1 MVPRLIPIH
10 QEMPKCVWIALLSI
24 CVSLV
29 TTVASMNASAAP
41 KSASNSAKEL
51 TPDAIFKRYKDAVV
65 RIEVSLHGASLGVGS
80 GFFITNDGEIA
91 TSLHVVRPFLV
102 HPETEVR
109 VKLADGKVFRSAK
122 FGACSDARGV
132 DLCLMKVDQN
142 PKSLLPLGPI
152 DVTPGESIVAIGHPR
167 GLDFSIS
174 TGVVS
179 ALRTH
184 PSGWNEVQI
193 DAAISPGNSGGPIIN
208 RYGQAI
214 GAVYQFER
222 DGQNLNFGILT
233 PEIQKLRALKLPFLP
248 MSEARKD
255 FVERSK
261 RVARRASEQ
270 LVKPAIQ
277 SFSDPKARPAGL
289 KWMRAQLGE
298 TSFVMLLPELFQN
311 CERVDDQEG
320 ASVTTCASSG
330 GDLIVT
336 VQKRARSLPGSLAA
350 YRGRRLVE
358 TRPLAIVDRLESEG
372 TWEDIKGK
380 QSAFMSR
387 PSIARCT
394 ALGGNAGKKTIAS
407 ADGTST
413 IALRK
418 NGYFNGATAACRFE
432 TENDS
437 EAGAV
442 SASQWI
448 EFGREFYGINIWSS
462 DPGRTALLQALG
474 DLILVSAGTSSDDAQ
489 LPYRAKLWPGLKRD
503 SSGSPSIA
511 EADITDSYSDGVS
524 NLTISRTSAVAP
536 SLMNRSFNKWVTAV
550 SRSANLPKGEITS
563 LEVAN
568 RPTRLG
574 TWVVPHPTL
583 RGRNALLM
591 MSATFSE
598 NETWVLYEMKTL
610 PTPQESL
617 RRPSNSITSDMER
630 FRDLVEEFQ
639 PSTR

>member
-10 QEMPKCVWIALLSI
+10 QEMPKCVWIALFSISLSV
-24 CVSLV
+24 CVSLAGS
-29 TTVASMNASAAP
+29 VANGAPAS
-41 KSASNSAKEL
+41 KEL
-51 TPDAIFKRYKDAVV
+51 TPDTIFKRYKDAVV

-102 HPETEVR
+102 HPETEIR
-109 VKLADGKVFRSAK
+109 VKLASGKVFRSAK

-132 DLCLMKVDQN
+132 DLCLLKVDQN
-142 PKSLLPLGPI
+142 PKSLLPLAPI

-233 PEIQKLRALKLPFLP
+233 PEIQKLRALRLPFLP

-261 RVARRASEQ
+261 RVARRASET
-270 LVKPAIQ
+270 LLKPAVQ
-277 SFSDPKARPAGL
+277 SFSDPKNRPAGL

-311 CERVDDQEG
+311 CERADEQDG

-336 VQKRARSLPGSLAA
+336 VQKRSRSLPGSLTA

-358 TRPLAIVDRLESEG
+358 SRPLAIVDRLESEG
-372 TWEDIKGK
+372 TWENIKSK

-387 PSIARCT
+387 PSLARCS
-394 ALGGNAGKKTIAS
+394 AFGLNGGRKTTPS
-407 ADGTST
+407 ADATST

-418 NGYFNGATAACRFE
+418 NAYFGSASALCRFE

-437 EAGAV
+437 EAGSI

-462 DPGRTALLQALG
+462 DPGRTALLQSLG
-474 DLILVSAGTSSDDAQ
+474 DLILVSAGTSSDDIQ

-503 SSGSPSIA
+503 PSASQIPVIA
-511 EADITDSYSDGVS
+511 GADLTDSYSDGTS
-524 NLTISRTSAVAP
+524 NLTISRTTAVTPAQ
-536 SLMNRSFNKWVTAV
+536 MNRSFNKWVSAV
-550 SRSANLPKGEITS
+550 AKNANVSKGEITS
-563 LEVAN
+563 IEVAN
-568 RPTRLG
+568 RPTRVG
-574 TWVVPHPTL
+574 TWVLPHPTM

-591 MSATFSE
+591 MSATFGE

-610 PTPQESL
+610 PTPQESQ
-617 RRPSNSITSDMER
+617 RRPSNSVNSDMER

>member
-10 QEMPKCVWIALLSI
+10 QEMPKCVWIALFSI

-29 TTVASMNASAAP
+29 TTVASAAP

-51 TPDAIFKRYKDAVV
+51 TPDTIFKRYKDAVV

-102 HPETEVR
+102 HPETEIR
-109 VKLADGKVFRSAK
+109 VKLASGKVFRSAK

-132 DLCLMKVDQN
+132 DLCLLKVDQN
-142 PKSLLPLGPI
+142 PKSLLPLAAV

-233 PEIQKLRALKLPFLP
+233 PEIQKLRAMKLPFLP
-248 MSEARKD
+248 MGEARKD

-270 LVKPAIQ
+270 LVKPAIL
-277 SFSDPKARPAGL
+277 SFNDPKARPSGL
-289 KWMRAQLGE
+289 KWMRAQLGDS
-298 TSFVMLLPELFQN
+298 SFVMLLPELFQN
-311 CERVDDQEG
+311 CERADEQEG

-372 TWEDIKGK
+372 TWEEIKSK

-394 ALGGNAGKKTIAS
+394 AVGSASGRKTLVS
-407 ADGTST
+407 ADGTT
-413 IALRK
+413 TLALRK

-462 DPGRTALLQALG
+462 DPGRTALLQSLG
-474 DLILVSAGTSSDDAQ
+474 DLILVSAGTSSDDAL
-489 LPYRAKLWPGLKRD
+489 LPYRAKLWPGLKRET
-503 SSGSPSIA
+503 SNTSTNVIA

-524 NLTISRTSAVAP
+524 NLTISRTPAVTPA
-536 SLMNRSFNKWVTAV
+536 LMNRSFNKWVAAV
-550 SRSANLPKGEITS
+550 SKTGNLPKGEISS

-568 RPTRLG
+568 RPARLG

-591 MSATFSE
+591 MSATFGE

-630 FRDLVEEFQ
+630 FRDLVEDFQ
-639 PSTR
+639 PSSR